1 MDRLEPRPMSNQ
13 ISDCH
18 HRLTVVAM
26 GDRVSVC
33 LRREGFQT
41 QTNQC
46 EFLIALRKV
55 PPSPEHLYQYTRRG
69 LHLYSVIGRF
79 PSWVQTEQLSDAAVF
94 AVLTRLC
101 YC

>member
-1 MDRLEPRPMSNQ
+1 MNGQ
-13 ISDCH
+13 IRAASDVQSDISH

-69 LHLYSVIGRF
+69 LHLYSVIG
-79 PSWVQTEQLSDAAVF
+79 
-94 AVLTRLC
+94 
-101 YC
+101 